1 MNELPTSHGL
11 RCCKCSCT
19 FSVSKINPG
28 AVFSKQLKDYG
39 SNKDIF
45 ENLICLLHTFMLQSV
60 KKKIKQI
67 LRFIT
72 NYHALKVWKKSLA
85 YILRLSFGTI
95 TQPKFPICP
104 KRGLLRKFQWLIF
117 INHCALSC
125 RKIWKISDPEI

>member
-60 KKKIKQI
+60 KKKNKADPEVYYQ
-67 LRFIT
+67 LSCF
-72 NYHALKVWKKSLA
+72 KSLKKIFSI
-85 YILRLSFGTI
+85 YLEI
-95 TQPKFPICP
+95 KFWYNNP
-104 KRGLLRKFQWLIF
+104 
-117 INHCALSC
+117 A
-125 RKIWKISDPEI
+125 KISHLSQKKTFEKISVTDFYQPLCLVMPQNLKKIGS